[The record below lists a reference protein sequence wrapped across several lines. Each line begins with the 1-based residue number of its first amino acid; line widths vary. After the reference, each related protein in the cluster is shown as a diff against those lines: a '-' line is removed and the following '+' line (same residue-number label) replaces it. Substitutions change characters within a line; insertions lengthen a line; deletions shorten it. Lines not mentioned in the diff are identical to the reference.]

1 MPTSR
6 RTVAPPRPTEASPA
20 RPAGGCQIA
29 ELFTVLGRPRMLD
42 ILHAFAEADGSPIRF
57 GQLQARLG
65 IPPKTLS
72 ARLKTLVDMGFLARQ
87 AFSEIP
93 PRVEYQP
100 TAKTGELGEL
110 FQALERWSQR
120 NSLHSVPMI
129 SVVGRVPPTPR
140 P

>member
-1 MPTSR
+1 MPNSR
-6 RTVAPPRPTEASPA
+6 RTIATPRPVEASPA

-42 ILHAFAEADGSPIRF
+42 ILHVFAEARGGPIRF
-57 GQLQARLG
+57 GQLQARLA

-100 TAKTGELGEL
+100 TAKTADLGEL
-110 FQALERWSQR
+110 FRALESWSRR
-120 NSLHSVPMI
+120 NTLHSVPMV
-129 SVVGRVPPTPR
+129 SVVGRVPSAPR
-140 P
+140 A

>member
-1 MPTSR
+1 
-6 RTVAPPRPTEASPA
+6 
-20 RPAGGCQIA
+20 
-29 ELFTVLGRPRMLD
+29 MLD
-42 ILHAFAEADGSPIRF
+42 ILHAFAEADGGPIRF

-100 TAKTGELGEL
+100 TAKTADLGEL
-110 FQALERWSQR
+110 FRALESWSQR
-120 NSLHSVPMI
+120 NTLHSVPMV
-129 SVVGRVPPTPR
+129 SVVGRVPSAPR
-140 P
+140 A